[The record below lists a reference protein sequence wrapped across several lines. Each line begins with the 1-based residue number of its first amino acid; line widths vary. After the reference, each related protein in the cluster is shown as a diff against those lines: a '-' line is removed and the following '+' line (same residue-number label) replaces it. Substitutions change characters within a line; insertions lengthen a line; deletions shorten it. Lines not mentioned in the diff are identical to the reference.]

1 MTKAHGVNV
10 EAFIKG
16 EMVLHFSRI
25 TVTQRCTQ
33 MPIVF
38 SGPGHVQLEK
48 RDRKSVV

>member
-33 MPIVF
+33 MPIVLAARGTC
-38 SGPGHVQLEK
+38 SLRRGRCGM
-48 RDRKSVV
+48 